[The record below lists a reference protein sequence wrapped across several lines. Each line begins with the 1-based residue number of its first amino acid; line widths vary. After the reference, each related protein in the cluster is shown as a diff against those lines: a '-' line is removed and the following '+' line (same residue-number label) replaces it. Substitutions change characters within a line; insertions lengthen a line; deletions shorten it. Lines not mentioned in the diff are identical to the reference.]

1 MQAYLNKLEKW
12 FNAWRLQISTHKCSF
27 NIYSKGKLPAL
38 VREKKLKLTIF
49 DSDLNL
55 DQTPT
60 YLGATLDRHLNFNHH
75 ADRIRNNCLKCL
87 SVLANLSYKNW
98 SLDENSKLQVYKCL
112 IRSKMEYAAPILIT
126 SNYFIQK
133 LEGVQYKALRLIF
146 KELHGCSSTMLYK
159 KACIPRVE
167 QRIEQ
172 LSFKYLNSTIDNNNP
187 LIKILFEN
195 VLVSSGRRKN
205 PIETIRLL

>member
-1 MQAYLNKLEKW
+1 
-12 FNAWRLQISTHKCSF
+12 
-27 NIYSKGKLPAL
+27 
-38 VREKKLKLTIF
+38 
-49 DSDLNL
+49 
-55 DQTPT
+55 
-60 YLGATLDRHLNFNHH
+60 
-75 ADRIRNNCLKCL
+75 
-87 SVLANLSYKNW
+87 
-98 SLDENSKLQVYKCL
+98 
-112 IRSKMEYAAPILIT
+112 MEYAAPILIT

-146 KELHGCSSTMLYK
+146 KEPHGCSSTMLYK

-205 PIETIRLL
+205 PIETRLRLL